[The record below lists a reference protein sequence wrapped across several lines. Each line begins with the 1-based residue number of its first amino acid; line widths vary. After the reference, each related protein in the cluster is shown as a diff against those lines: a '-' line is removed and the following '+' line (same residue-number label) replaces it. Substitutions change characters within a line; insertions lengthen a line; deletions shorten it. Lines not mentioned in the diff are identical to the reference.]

1 MWKSVE
7 LSPARPGQRSREA
20 RECVARFEVYR
31 TRFLDSDGRQCGE
44 LPAFA
49 RDAHALVPLY
59 RAMALTRQFDQ
70 RAVAL
75 QRTGRLGTYPSS
87 EGQEATE
94 VAIGAAMARDD
105 VLLGTYRETGAMLVR
120 GVEMREILLYWGGD
134 ERGMAYTGPN
144 APREDFP
151 VAVPIATHAPHAVGV
166 AYAFKLRNQP
176 RAAVCVLG
184 DGASSKGDFYEALNA
199 AGVWQLPVVFVVVNN
214 QWAISLPREMQSRAQ
229 TLAQK
234 AIAAGIEGE
243 QVDGNDVIAVY
254 DAVDRALI
262 KAKRG
267 DGPHLIEALTYRL
280 SDHTT
285 ADDARRYRALGEVE
299 RQRAFD
305 PLTRLR
311 RYLANEGA
319 WTDADETQLRAEH
332 TSAIESAVNTYLAT
346 DAPAPG
352 AMFEHLFERL
362 PTALERQRGEIG
374 TEESR

>member
-1 MWKSVE
+1 
-7 LSPARPGQRSREA
+7 
-20 RECVARFEVYR
+20 
-31 TRFLDSDGRQCGE
+31 
-44 LPAFA
+44 
-49 RDAHALVPLY
+49 
-59 RAMALTRQFDQ
+59 
-70 RAVAL
+70 
-75 QRTGRLGTYPSS
+75 
-87 EGQEATE
+87 
-94 VAIGAAMARDD
+94 MARDD

-151 VAVPIATHAPHAVGV
+151 IAVPIATHAPHAVGV
-166 AYAFKLRNQP
+166 AYAFKLRKQS

-184 DGASSKGDFYEALNA
+184 DGASSKGEFYEALNA
-199 AGVWQLPVVFVVVNN
+199 AGVWQLPVVFIVVNN
-214 QWAISLPREMQSRAQ
+214 QWAISVPREMQSHAP

-234 AIAAGIEGE
+234 AVAAGIEGE
-243 QVDGNDVIAVY
+243 QVDGNDAIAVY

-311 RYLANEGA
+311 TYLANEGA

-332 TSAIESAVNTYLAT
+332 ASAIESAVNAYLAT

-352 AMFEHLFERL
+352 AMFEYLFERL
-362 PTALERQRGEIG
+362 PAALEPQREELG
-374 TEESR
+374 TEERR